1 MEKTLNKILE
11 NALNND
17 ELIKGRDKH
26 TWECGYLKG
35 LVIGLAEK
43 FPEVAETLEKRL
55 EFQEE
60 KNLQKVIK
68 KRMSDAL
75 RTEGGTFFWNPRS
88 RYHKKFKIIGTTLTP
103 KGNIKVTLNKPL
115 KTKHDEPAR
124 KFFVIEPTLD
134 CMERYCI
141 RKVDIENGI
150 RIHC

>member
-60 KNLQKVIK
+60 KTSLSYEEIQERISMLCDQAIEESNTSGCDINSIK
-68 KRMSDAL
+68 KIEKEIDAL
-75 RTEGGTFFWNPRS
+75 EELRES
-88 RYHKKFKIIGTTLTP
+88 
-103 KGNIKVTLNKPL
+103 KPEWRVFL
-115 KTKHDEPAR
+115 KEVAEAR
-124 KFFVIEPTLD
+124 KTEELPF
-134 CMERYCI
+134 
-141 RKVDIENGI
+141 
-150 RIHC
+150 